1 MNQTPEGREII
12 RLYYQWSPI
21 LVTAMEAD
29 GEFKKW
35 LMETIDSVLPMIE
48 GE

>member
-1 MNQTPEGREII
+1 
-12 RLYYQWSPI
+12 
-21 LVTAMEAD
+21 MEAD